1 MVKTSFKDYEILCC
15 EDGIYVGRA
24 LKNGTLSKD
33 SRKIDDEEIV
43 QMFSNF
49 LERYCIKN
57 VTNILEIEKNGKS
70 YIEAKLFIR

>member
-1 MVKTSFKDYEILCC
+1 MANTSFKDYEIFCC
-15 EDGIYVGRA
+15 EDGIYMGRA

-49 LERYCIKN
+49 LERYCARN
-57 VTNILEIEKNGKS
+57 VTNLLEIEKNEKP